1 MELLRWDCGIRV
13 FYANPALNNFAYFF
27 YKFSLFG
34 VGTLNKI
41 NIIFLIM
48 YPSANNNLDHCF
60 SCLKLTVFVII
71 LVKKIMSSMRRIAV
85 AVNVLVSYLENH
97 CCHPF
102 L

>member
-1 MELLRWDCGIRV
+1 
-13 FYANPALNNFAYFF
+13 
-27 YKFSLFG
+27 
-34 VGTLNKI
+34 
-41 NIIFLIM
+41 M
-48 YPSANNNLDHCF
+48 YPLAYNNLYHCF
-60 SCLKLTVFVII
+60 SCLKLTVFVIT